1 MAERIFNEDFFSK
14 LNKINLSINLKLS
27 SGTQGGR
34 KSKAKG
40 VSVEFSDYREYM
52 HGDDFRRI
60 DWNAYGRFDKF
71 FIKVFMEERE
81 GIFNFFLDTS
91 KSMDYGK
98 ENKKNMALKIVAALS
113 YVALNNLDR
122 VNINLLDSGNIQ
134 VLKEVSG
141 SRAFQRIIK
150 DLENISFDGTTSL
163 TQSIRK
169 RPIKNKGVS
178 IVVSDFLDNLG
189 LKDLEEALKYLAF
202 KKQEIILIQV
212 LALEE
217 IKLELNGEI
226 TLIDSETNENIK
238 ISLTPN
244 LIKEYEKT
252 LYSYKKSIE
261 NLVKK
266 YNGKFISVNSSMEI
280 EEVILGEL
288 SKKRVLY

>member
-81 GIFNFFLDTS
+81 GIFNLFLDTS

-163 TQSIRK
+163 TQSIKK

-217 IKLELNGEI
+217 IKPELNGEI

>member
-14 LNKINLSINLKLS
+14 LNKINLNINLKLS

-217 IKLELNGEI
+217 IKPELNGEI

>member
-81 GIFNFFLDTS
+81 GIFNLFLDTS

-163 TQSIRK
+163 TQSIKK

-212 LALEE
+212 LAPEE
-217 IKLELNGEI
+217 IKPELNGEI

>member
-40 VSVEFSDYREYM
+40 VSVEFSDYREYI

-217 IKLELNGEI
+217 IKPELNGEI

>member
-217 IKLELNGEI
+217 IKPELNGEI
-226 TLIDSETNENIK
+226 TLIDFETNENIK

>member
-134 VLKEVSG
+134 VLKEISG

-217 IKLELNGEI
+217 IKPELNGEI

>member
-217 IKLELNGEI
+217 IKPELNGEI

>member
-1 MAERIFNEDFFSK
+1 MAEKIFNEDFFAK

-52 HGDDFRRI
+52 PGDDFRRI
-60 DWNAYGRFDKF
+60 DWNAYGRFDKL

-81 GIFNFFLDTS
+81 GMFNFFLDKS
-91 KSMDYGK
+91 KSMDYGQN
-98 ENKKNMALKIVAALS
+98 NKKNMALKIIGALS

-122 VNINLLDSGNIQ
+122 VNINIMDSGNIRS
-134 VLKEVSG
+134 LKESAG
-141 SRAFQRIIK
+141 SKAFQRILN
-150 DLENISFDGTTSL
+150 DLENINFDGTTSL
-163 TQSIRK
+163 TQSIKK
-169 RPIKNKGVS
+169 RDLKPRGVS

-189 LKDLEEALKYLAF
+189 LKDLEEALKYLAY
-202 KKQEIILIQV
+202 KKQEIMLIQV
-212 LALEE
+212 LAQEE
-217 IKLELNGEI
+217 ITPELNGEI
-226 TLIDSETNENIK
+226 TFIDSETDENVK
-238 ISLTPN
+238 MSLTPN

-252 LYSYKKSIE
+252 LESYRKSIK
-261 NLVKK
+261 NMAKK

>member
-81 GIFNFFLDTS
+81 GIFNLFLDTS

-163 TQSIRK
+163 TQSIKK
-169 RPIKNKGVS
+169 RPIKNKGMS

-217 IKLELNGEI
+217 IKPELNGEI